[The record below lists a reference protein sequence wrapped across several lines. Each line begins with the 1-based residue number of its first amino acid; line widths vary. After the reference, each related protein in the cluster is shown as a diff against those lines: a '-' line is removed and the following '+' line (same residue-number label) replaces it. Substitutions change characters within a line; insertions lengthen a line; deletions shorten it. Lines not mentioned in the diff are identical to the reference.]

1 MMLFNEIY
9 NVELESM
16 LYDVHL
22 VVAGQVKL
30 FDGVLSVKLLVA

>member
-22 VVAGQVKL
+22 VVADQVKL